1 MKAAREAQ
9 SRTDRLHVIQR
20 GGSVITEFAVGSY
33 VTLEYPE
40 PSVPRAPTKL
50 MARRAEPFQGHS
62 SDGADYEIRDLQSD
76 KLSRIHVKRVRAF
89 VFDETRV
96 DPATV
101 VATDRSKFL
110 VDFVLDYQP
119 KVRPASHRRDL
130 EFKIRW
136 VGYGPEHDSWEP
148 WSELRANDRVHAYM
162 RDHGMG
168 NIISP
173 LYPPVPYHFSVVVHP
188 GMRPD
193 PVHR

>member
-1 MKAAREAQ
+1 M
-9 SRTDRLHVIQR
+9 
-20 GGSVITEFAVGSY
+20 
-33 VTLEYPE
+33 EYPE

-50 MARRAEPFQGHS
+50 VARRAGPYQVHS
-62 SDGADYEIRDLQSD
+62 SEGADYEIRDLQSD
-76 KLSRIHVKRVRAF
+76 KLSRVHVKRLRAF

-101 VATDRSKFL
+101 VAMDRSEFL
-110 VDFVLDYQP
+110 VDFVTDHLP
-119 KVRPASHRRDL
+119 KLHPERHRTELQFR
-130 EFKIRW
+130 IRW

-162 RDHGMG
+162 RAHEMG
-168 NIISP
+168 RIISP
-173 LYPPVPYHFSVVVHP
+173 LYAPGVVPGVVQGMAPGAVPAPYYFPVVVHP